1 MFNSVNGN
9 PFSNRIE
16 SALSAGKDN
25 QQNKNQNQ
33 NQEEKKYLENDD
45 KDEIQITQLPELN
58 EDQIIY
64 LVNEYISRLKSENS
78 DNLKAQE
85 KLDKFL
91 SKFDVKKF
99 MKQNPHM
106 TRSDFS
112 MVMYNET
119 SGLLN

>member
-9 PFSNRIE
+9 PFGQKIE
-16 SALSAGKDN
+16 SALSAGQDKKQN
-25 QQNKNQNQ
+25 QQNQQ
-33 NQEEKKYLENDD
+33 
-45 KDEIQITQLPELN
+45 KDEDKQYLQDDDQDEVQIGNLPELS
-58 EDQIIY
+58 EDDVLY
-64 LVNEYISRLKSENS
+64 LVQNYISKLKSEHEGEEKI
-78 DNLKAQE
+78 LA

-106 TRSDFS
+106 TASDFH

-119 SGLLN
+119 ANMLN